1 MLPIPDLTGTA
12 RRTYTSLTMSNRW
25 TSWIALGALLVALL
39 PAHLWPTSCGEPGM
53 GGCCGTAEVSEP
65 CCGAEALQPS
75 DCCSGAPPAAPAS
88 VPPTFTALLEAP
100 ASWQTAGPATGPE
113 FVTRLGRRPL
123 PSGGILLEPLF
134 TLHAAFLT

>member
-1 MLPIPDLTGTA
+1 
-12 RRTYTSLTMSNRW
+12 
-25 TSWIALGALLVALL
+25 
-39 PAHLWPTSCGEPGM
+39 M

-88 VPPTFTALLEAP
+88 TPPLFVALLEVP
-100 ASWQTAGPATGPE
+100 ASWQTAAQAPGPDAAAQ
-113 FVTRLGRRPL
+113 VGRRPL
-123 PSGGILLEPLF
+123 PSGGILLAPLF

>member
-1 MLPIPDLTGTA
+1 MLPNP
-12 RRTYTSLTMSNRW
+12 SLTVTGRCPYTTHTMNGRW
-25 TSWIALGALLVALL
+25 TSWIALAALLAALL
-39 PAHLWPTSCGEPGM
+39 PAHLWPTACGEPGM

-75 DCCSGAPPAAPAS
+75 DCCSGAPPAAPTS
-88 VPPTFTALLEAP
+88 TPPHFAALLEAP
-100 ASWQTAGPATGPE
+100 ASWQTTGPAPGPDAAAR
-113 FVTRLGRRPL
+113 VGRRPL